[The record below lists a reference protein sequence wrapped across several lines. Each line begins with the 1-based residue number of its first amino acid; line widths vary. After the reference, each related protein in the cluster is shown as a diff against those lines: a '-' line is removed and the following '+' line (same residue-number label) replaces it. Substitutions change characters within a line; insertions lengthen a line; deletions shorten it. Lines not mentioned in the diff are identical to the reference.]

1 MGIHLRVLV
10 VEDSEDDTL
19 LIMHQLRRGSYDVT
33 YERVET
39 PESMNSALDR
49 QKWDIVISD
58 HSMPNFSSLDALDIL
73 KKRVLDLPFI
83 LVSGSIGEG
92 KAVEAMKAGVHDYIF
107 KDNLARLIPAIEREL
122 KEAEVRRQRKRADE
136 DLQQSLKKLKRIL
149 EETAIAL
156 ASAIEKRDAYT
167 AGHQQRVARLACA
180 IARDIGLTEEQVDGI
195 HVAGVLHDIG
205 KISVPAEILNKPGK
219 LTEIEFSMIKAHPQ
233 VGYEILKSI
242 EFPQPVAQITSQHHE
257 RMDGSGY
264 PSGLSGEDILLEARI
279 LGLADVI
286 EAISSHRPYRPALGM
301 GIALQEISKNRGVLY
316 DPNIVDATLTL
327 FYEKGLKL
335 E

>member
-1 MGIHLRVLV
+1 MGIPLSVLV

-39 PESMNSALDR
+39 AESMNSALDR

-73 KKRVLDLPFI
+73 KKKGIDLPFI

-107 KDNLARLIPAIEREL
+107 KDNLSRLIPAVEREL
-122 KEAEVRRQRKRADE
+122 KEAEVRRARKKAEE
-136 DLQQSLKKLKRIL
+136 DIKQGFERLRRTL
-149 EETAIAL
+149 EETASAL
-156 ASAIEKRDAYT
+156 ASALEKRDPFT
-167 AGHQQRVARLACA
+167 AGHQRRVAHLACT
-180 IARDIGLTEEQVDGI
+180 IAGKMGLPDHQIEGI
-195 HVAGVLHDIG
+195 RIAGILHDIG
-205 KISVPAEILNKPGK
+205 KISVPAEILSKPGR
-219 LTEIEFSMIKAHPQ
+219 LTEIEFSMIKDHPN
-233 VGYEILKSI
+233 VGYEILKNI
-242 EFPQPVAQITSQHHE
+242 EFPWPIAQITLQHHE

-264 PSGLSGEDILLEARI
+264 PSGLSGEEILLEARI
-279 LGLADVI
+279 LGVADVI

-316 DPNIVDATLTL
+316 DPNIVDVTLTL
-327 FYEKGLKL
+327 FYEKGFKL